1 MNMRAYYAGIL
12 GVSANA
18 GEGEIKS
25 AYRRLAK
32 RYHPDI
38 NKDPGAREKFL
49 EIRKAYDFLI
59 KLSRESSS
67 PLLTADELKARE
79 QRIKR
84 EKRRQAAEKIKQ
96 KREEEEAEAW
106 RRFKESGFMWV
117 LVFAVLTTYFLLMGL
132 CIKNITD
139 YPYEE
144 NKVQNPE
151 LGVLGSAVMMAI
163 FTYFLYRFWQ
173 FIRS

>member
-1 MNMRAYYAGIL
+1 MRAYYAGIL
-12 GVSANA
+12 GISANA

-32 RYHPDI
+32 RYHPDV

-49 EIRKAYDFLI
+49 EIRKAYDFLT
-59 KLSRESSS
+59 KMPGEAKG
-67 PLLTADELKARE
+67 PLQTAEEKKAEE
-79 QRIKR
+79 QRIMR
-84 EKRRQAAEKIKQ
+84 EKRRKAAEKIKR

-106 RRFKESGFMWV
+106 RKFKQSGVMWV
-117 LVFAVLTTYFLLMGL
+117 LIFGVLTTYFVLMGV
-132 CIKNITD
+132 CVKNITD
-139 YPYEE
+139 YPYEDS
-144 NKVQNPE
+144 KVQNPE
-151 LGVLGSAVMMAI
+151 LGVLGSAIMMVA